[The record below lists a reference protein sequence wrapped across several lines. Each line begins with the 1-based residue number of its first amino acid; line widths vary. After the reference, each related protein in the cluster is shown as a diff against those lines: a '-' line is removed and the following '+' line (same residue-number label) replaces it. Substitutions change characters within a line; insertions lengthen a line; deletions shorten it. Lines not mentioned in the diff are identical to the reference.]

1 MNLKTYKKIIKVFVS
16 IIIFTVIY
24 YYMGKEHIF
33 YNDDNTLLN
42 NFYFSSVIQ
51 TLLGDSTMRPI
62 TPLSKMTVLCQAFLT
77 FIFLN

>member
-1 MNLKTYKKIIKVFVS
+1 
-16 IIIFTVIY
+16 
-24 YYMGKEHIF
+24 MGKEHIF

-42 NFYFSSVIQ
+42 NFYFSSVTQ